1 MLSWVCSVSAQEEPE
16 FIGEALLINSDGT
29 STQLDKEFAQFRSGV
44 SWSSNSWDARFLKI
58 DSGKSSIRLPKGT
71 SPEII
76 VRAVDNNSD
85 PMSIITIYKFKSSSS
100 KREVKLAVN
109 NTNQLFGG
117 SYTVTK
123 DMQSFNGKKFGNSSY
138 RIKLNNLAPGEY
150 GIIVANPNAVD
161 QKRVIVSCFAIDK

>member
-1 MLSWVCSVSAQEEPE
+1 
-16 FIGEALLINSDGT
+16 
-29 STQLDKEFAQFRSGV
+29 
-44 SWSSNSWDARFLKI
+44 
-58 DSGKSSIRLPKGT
+58 
-71 SPEII
+71 
-76 VRAVDNNSD
+76 
-85 PMSIITIYKFKSSSS
+85 MSIITIYKFKSSSS